1 MLSLRARVALSFAFL
16 LTVAVPALAAAPF
29 SRLDPTTARLLAR
42 TPSLAGITTDAAS
55 GATLLAVDDQ
65 ALADFRAARGGRLS
79 VPDAG
84 GGSLELDLEPY
95 DLFSSDAIIS
105 TSDDHGRHPFTP
117 DVSLFRGKVRGEDGS
132 WAVVS
137 VTAHGV
143 VGLVERSSGRRWTLT
158 PVQKVAGP
166 NAAGAGVHALAP
178 EGSMAEFASRF
189 ECGINA
195 GNEEEYGLQSLPAQA
210 APSPKG
216 GATPNSSTLN
226 GARFYVRLAVDC
238 DYEIYGVKFS
248 GNLSAATAY
257 ITTVLGTVNLIY
269 ERDVETTLNLVYLNF
284 WTTIADPYTESSTS
298 PQLSEFRSYWIAN
311 NGGISS
317 HLQHLLS
324 GRSLGGGIAYLD
336 AVCSNGYGVSAIDC
350 VYTYPTVTSTWD
362 VNVIAHELGHNTGSP
377 HTHSCT
383 WVSEGR
389 IPSGTLDS
397 CDTAEGSCASYSV
410 HLPPNKG
417 TIMSYCHL
425 LGGVA
430 GGIRLEFHSVCVSRM
445 RSVISN
451 CGLFPVP
458 TPPRNPIA
466 TSTASGV
473 QLTWTASMSPSVLRY
488 SVVRSRLPL
497 DLGAGYLGHTA
508 ASPFNTSG
516 LGQYYYRMRTVRAA
530 DSSAFSGE
538 VKATSCGFVNA
549 APVTVGSQPTAVQS
563 ADLNEDGIEDVVLVT
578 TGGGNLVTMLGNGT
592 AGVGN
597 GTFAAPVNV
606 ATGALPACLAL
617 LDVNGDGILDAVV
630 GAQDDNTLRLH
641 LGNGAGGVGNGT
653 FGANSTL
660 AALTFAPTGIAV
672 GDLDEDGIQDLVIA
686 GGSPSLVMLRG
697 LGSAGVPNGTFAGGV
712 TLDAGG
718 VTRGV
723 LIHELNGDG
732 IADIATTGGGLRIL
746 YGNGTGGNG
755 DGTFTLGPS
764 YTTSSAPNHIATG
777 DFDADGITDLAV
789 CNTGSNSISYFRGQG
804 TGSVPDG
811 TFAAAVNLPTGSGPN
826 AVQVA
831 DWDHDGRADL
841 GFAGNNSSHSTGILL
856 GLGGGTFE
864 PVQLFATGAN
874 NPASVVAQDFNED
887 GTPDLFACNRTAQ
900 SVTRQLAGCSA
911 PVAST
916 VAVTSPNGGETWNG
930 GTEHT
935 LTWTKDPG
943 VMTVDVQL
951 STNGGTDWR
960 TLASGLIGTS
970 FSWSATGP
978 TTTQARIRVVD
989 SHAAQ
994 IADQS
999 DADFTLY
1006 DESVLDVTDGAPR
1019 LALLGAW
1026 PNPARQDLNVS
1037 LSLPTGDARGTL
1049 ELLDLAGRRVALRD
1063 LAGLGAGRHQ
1073 VALLEGRTVH
1083 PGVYLVRLVRAGEMR
1098 SMKVAVVR

>member
-1 MLSLRARVALSFAFL
+1 MLPLRARVLPFAFL
-16 LTVAVPALAAAPF
+16 LTLAGPALAAAPF
-29 SRLDPTTARLLAR
+29 SRLDPATTRLLAR
-42 TPSLAGITTDAAS
+42 TPALAGVTADAAS
-55 GATLLAVDDQ
+55 GATLLAVDDR
-65 ALADFRAARGGRLS
+65 AVADFRAARGGRLS

-84 GGSLELDLEPY
+84 GKSLELDLEPY
-95 DLFSSDAIIS
+95 DLFSADAIIGATDES
-105 TSDDHGRHPFTP
+105 GRHPFTP
-117 DVSLFRGKVRGEDGS
+117 DVSLFRGKVAGEEGS

-137 VTAHGV
+137 MTPHGV
-143 VGLVERSSGRRWTLT
+143 IGLVERGDGRRWTLN

-166 NAAGAGVHALAP
+166 NAAGAGAHALSP

-189 ECGINA
+189 ECGISDENQ
-195 GNEEEYGLQSLPAQA
+195 EEYGLKSLPVA
-210 APSPKG
+210 AGASPKG
-216 GATPNSSTLN
+216 GAAPNSSTLN
-226 GARFYVRLAVDC
+226 GARFMVRLAVDC

-284 WTTIADPYTESSTS
+284 WTTIADPYTQSSTS

-311 NGGISS
+311 NGGITS

-324 GRSLGGGIAYLD
+324 GRSLGGGIAFLD

-350 VYTYPTVTSTWD
+350 TYTYPTVTSTWD

-383 WVSEGR
+383 WVNEGR
-389 IPSGTLDS
+389 IPSGTIDS
-397 CDTAEGSCASYSV
+397 CDTAEGGCASYSV
-410 HLPPNKG
+410 RLPPDKG

-458 TPPRNPIA
+458 APPRNPIA
-466 TSTASGV
+466 TPTASGI
-473 QLTWTASMSPSVLRY
+473 QLTWTASPSPNVLRY

-497 DLGAGYLGHTA
+497 DLGAGYLGHTTT
-508 ASPFNTSG
+508 SPFNTSG
-516 LGQYYYRMRTVRAA
+516 LGQYYYRMRAVRAA
-530 DSSAFSGE
+530 DSSAWSGE

-549 APVTVGSQPTAVQS
+549 TPVTVGSQPTAVQS
-563 ADLNEDGIEDVVLVT
+563 ADLNEDGVQDVVLVT
-578 TGGGNLVTMLGNGT
+578 TGGGNLVTMLGNG
-592 AGVGN
+592 AGGVGN

-606 ATGALPACLAL
+606 ATGALPVCLAL
-617 LDVNGDGILDAVV
+617 LDVDGDGILDAVV

-641 LGNGAGGVGNGT
+641 LGLGAGGVGSGA
-653 FGANSTL
+653 FGASSTL

-672 GDLDEDGIQDLVIA
+672 GDFDEDGIHDLVVA
-686 GGSPSLVMLRG
+686 GGSPSLLMLRG
-697 LGSAGVPNGTFAGGV
+697 LGSAGVPNGTFAAGV
-712 TLDAGG
+712 TLNAGG
-718 VTRGV
+718 ITRGV
-723 LIHELNGDG
+723 LVHELNGDG

-746 YGNGTGGNG
+746 YGNGTAGNG

-764 YTTSSAPNHIATG
+764 YATSSAPNHLATG
-777 DFDADGITDLAV
+777 DFDADGITDLVV
-789 CNTGSNSISYFRGQG
+789 CNTGSNSISHFRGQG
-804 TGSVPDG
+804 SGGVPDG
-811 TFAAAVNLPTGSGPN
+811 TFAAAVNLPTGAGPN

-841 GFAGNNSSHSTGILL
+841 GFAGNNTSHSTGILL
-856 GLGGGTFE
+856 GLGGGAFE
-864 PVQLFATGAN
+864 PVQIFPTGGN

-900 SVTRQLAGCSA
+900 TVTRQQAGCIA
-911 PVAST
+911 PSAST
-916 VAVTSPNGGETWNG
+916 VTVTSPNGGETWYG
-930 GTEHT
+930 GSEHT
-935 LTWTKDPG
+935 LTWTRDAG

-960 TLASGLIGTS
+960 TLASGLTGTS
-970 FSWSATGP
+970 FSWTATGP
-978 TTTQARIRVVD
+978 TSTAARIRVVD

-1006 DESVLDVTDGAPR
+1006 DESVLDVTSEAPR

-1049 ELLDLAGRRVALRD
+1049 ELLDLAGRRVAVRD

-1083 PGVYLVRLVRAGEMR
+1083 PGVYLVRLLRGGEMR